1 MFIASDY
8 EKYYKVKRGDVVIDL
23 GAFNGRHTLLY
34 SKDVGQEGTVV
45 SVEAS
50 QLNYIKLLNIID
62 EFRLSNVVPMNLG
75 VHNKN
80 GIEKFNTTNDFQG
93 AASTF
98 FTDVSV
104 EKTQLTSVITLD
116 TLVKMLDLKKVD
128 FIKSDIEGAEIEAFE
143 GAEQTLAMCNH
154 VAIGSY
160 HIRGGEPTAERIEK
174 ILKKSGMEV
183 CTEPGNI
190 DEGFTDEIVTYGI
203 RK

>member
-1 MFIASDY
+1 
-8 EKYYKVKRGDVVIDL
+8 
-23 GAFNGRHTLLY
+23 
-34 SKDVGQEGTVV
+34 
-45 SVEAS
+45 
-50 QLNYIKLLNIID
+50 
-62 EFRLSNVVPMNLG
+62 MNLG

-98 FTDVSV
+98 FTEVNV

-160 HIRGGEPTAERIEK
+160 HIRGGEPTAKHVEK

-183 CTEPGNI
+183 RTEPGNI